1 LDRRRLLL
9 LLLLLLF
16 RHDGSVGGPAAA
28 GLLDLQIGDAVAD
41 VFADEALGRLEQRQ
55 IGLLVDAHLE
65 LDVVLLPDDE
75 VGERIPEL
83 VERRLEIV
91 SERRRLVILEGAVGK
106 QAFRKVIQQRHGEF
120 VVDRSLVRCRVVQD
134 FADAIRLLVVMQK
147 LVHE

>member
-1 LDRRRLLL
+1 M
-9 LLLLLLF
+9 LF

-65 LDVVLLPDDE
+65 LDVVLFPDDE
-75 VGERIPEL
+75 IGKGIPEL

-91 SERRRLVILEGAVGK
+91 SERGSLVILEGAVGK
-106 QAFRKVIQQRHGEF
+106 EAFCKVIEQRHGEF
-120 VVDRSLVRCRVVQD
+120 VVDGSLVRCRVIQNL
-134 FADAIRLLVVMQK
+134 ADAIRLLVVMQK
-147 LVHE
+147 LVHERNVDLCE